1 MPYWVNTSSNDLI
14 KLILKKSTTVKEKI
28 ERLLKGEE
36 IEVKINLETII
47 VRIEE
52 SEENIWGLLVGTGYL
67 KVVETVN
74 LAESLYKVKIL
85 NNEIK
90 ELFRSIIRSWFRDK
104 V

>member
-1 MPYWVNTSSNDLI
+1 MI

-52 SEENIWGLLVGTGYL
+52 NEENIWGLLVGTGYL